1 MFVDLRLRT
10 AAVVHLD
17 LLAAN
22 IENIKARLKPGTD
35 LIAVIKGDAYGH
47 GIAGIYPTMKAAG
60 IRKYAVAVWEEGRE
74 LREAGASDEDIYLL
88 GDTWD
93 DQLPELIK
101 WNLIP
106 AIFSVETAARLN
118 QLCEAAG
125 TVHPIDIAIDTGM
138 SRIGFPYGERAVPA
152 FEAISRMKNLKIIGA
167 FTHFARADESDGKAM
182 HQQLKRYQETIT
194 KLGEAGIRIPLAH
207 TANSP
212 AILLWPE
219 TQLDAVR
226 AGDVLFGLCP
236 VDEEIWPQQHLSEVM
251 TWHTHV
257 AMVKTVPA
265 GTEVGYGGTYT
276 TSSET
281 RIATIP
287 VGFADGYSRRLSNL
301 GWVTIRG
308 KKAPIIGRVC
318 MDQFMVDVTDIPKAQ
333 RGDIVDLLGGEMSI
347 LEMSKLLDQNVD
359 EIVSMVSKRVP
370 RLYTSGE

>member
-1 MFVDLRLRT
+1 MDLKLRT
-10 AAVVHLD
+10 AAVIHLD
-17 LLAAN
+17 RLAAN
-22 IENIKARLKPGTD
+22 IENIKKRLTPGTE

-74 LREAGASDEDIYLL
+74 LREAGAKSEDIYLL

-93 DQLPELIK
+93 DQLPELLR

-106 AIFSVETAARLN
+106 AIFSVETANKLD
-118 QLCEAAG
+118 QLCREAG

-167 FTHFARADESDGKAM
+167 FTHFARADEADGEATKR
-182 HQQLKRYQETIT
+182 QLERYMETLE
-194 KLGEAGIRIPLAH
+194 KLKEAGIEIPLAH

-219 TQLDAVR
+219 TQLSAVR

-236 VDEEIWPQQHLSEVM
+236 VDEEIWPAQGLSEVM
-251 TWHTHV
+251 TWHTHI

-276 TSSET
+276 TQGET

-318 MDQFMVDVTDIPKAQ
+318 MDQFMVDVTDIPNAQ
-333 RGDIVDLLGGEMSI
+333 RGDIVDLIGGEMSI

-370 RLYTSGE
+370 RLYTSGD

>member
-1 MFVDLRLRT
+1 MDLRLRT

-138 SRIGFPYGERAVPA
+138 SRIGFPYGESAVPA

>member
-1 MFVDLRLRT
+1 MDLKLRT

-17 LLAAN
+17 RLAAN
-22 IENIKARLKPGTD
+22 IENIKKRLNPGTE

-74 LREAGASDEDIYLL
+74 LREAGAKSEDIYLL

-93 DQLPELIK
+93 DQLPELLH

-106 AIFSVETAARLN
+106 AIFSVETANKLD
-118 QLCEAAG
+118 QLCQEAG
-125 TVHPIDIAIDTGM
+125 IVHPIDIAIDTGM

-152 FEAISRMKNLKIIGA
+152 FEAISRMKNLRIIGA
-167 FTHFARADESDGKAM
+167 FTHFARADESDGEATRR
-182 HQQLKRYQETIT
+182 QLKRYEETIR
-194 KLGEAGIRIPLAH
+194 KLAEAGIEIPLAH

-219 TQLDAVR
+219 THLSAVR

-236 VDEEIWPQQHLSEVM
+236 VDEEIWPAQGLKEVM
-251 TWHTHV
+251 TWHTHI
-257 AMVKTVPA
+257 AMVKTVPV

-276 TSSET
+276 TKDET

-318 MDQFMVDVTDIPKAQ
+318 MDQFMVDVTGIPKAQ
-333 RGDIVDLLGGEMSI
+333 RGDIVDLIGGEMSI

-370 RLYTSGE
+370 RLYTSGD

>member
-1 MFVDLRLRT
+1 MDLRLRT

-287 VGFADGYSRRLSNL
+287 VGFADGYSRRLSNI

>member
-1 MFVDLRLRT
+1 MDLRLRT

-257 AMVKTVPA
+257 AMVKTVPE

-287 VGFADGYSRRLSNL
+287 VGFADGYSRRLSNI

>member
-1 MFVDLRLRT
+1 MDLRLRT

-347 LEMSKLLDQNVD
+347 LEMSKLLEQNVD

>member
-1 MFVDLRLRT
+1 MDLRLRT

-236 VDEEIWPQQHLSEVM
+236 VDEEIWPRQHLSEVM

-287 VGFADGYSRRLSNL
+287 VGFADGYSRRLSNI

>member
-1 MFVDLRLRT
+1 MQLKMRT
-10 AAVVHLD
+10 AAVIHLD
-17 LLAAN
+17 RLAAN
-22 IENIKARLKPGTD
+22 IENIKARLRPGTE

-74 LREAGASDEDIYLL
+74 LREAGAQTEDIYLL

-93 DQLPELIK
+93 DQLPELLR

-106 AIFSVETAARLN
+106 AVFSVETAAKLDRL
-118 QLCEAAG
+118 CRDAG
-125 TVHPIDIAIDTGM
+125 IVHPIDIAIDTGM
-138 SRIGFPYGERAVPA
+138 SRIGFPAGEKAVPA
-152 FEAISRMKNLKIIGA
+152 FEAISQMKNLKIIGA
-167 FTHFARADESDGKAM
+167 FTHFARADEKDGTAM
-182 HQQLKRYQETIT
+182 RRQLSRYEDTLA
-194 KLGEAGIRIPLAH
+194 KLKEAGIDIPLAH

-219 TQLDAVR
+219 THLDAVR

-236 VDEEIWPQQHLSEVM
+236 VDADIWEEQGLKEVM

-265 GTEVGYGGTYT
+265 GTEVGYGGTYVT
-276 TSSET
+276 DKET

-318 MDQFMVDVTDIPKAQ
+318 MDQFMVDVTEIRETG
-333 RGDIVDLLGGEMSI
+333 RGDIVDLIGGEMSI
-347 LEMSKLLDQNVD
+347 LQMSELLDQNVD

-370 RLYTSGE
+370 RLYTED